1 MVLGTEVRESV
12 DELLKLYGFNFR
24 ENIVESLNNSFKIHR
39 SFSLLILLFQI
50 MTVVTIY
57 LKFKTHNYFKL
68 LSVLMLVIIISE
80 ILVGAGMA
88 YFQFQNSSTNTS
100 FFNCFYSIWFTV
112 LYSTSKLFFKKIIV

>member
-1 MVLGTEVRESV
+1 M
-12 DELLKLYGFNFR
+12 
-24 ENIVESLNNSFKIHR
+24 
-39 SFSLLILLFQI
+39 ILLFQI

-88 YFQFQNSSTNTS
+88 YFSIPKILQPIHLFIAFIAFGLQFYILLLNFS
-100 FFNCFYSIWFTV
+100 
-112 LYSTSKLFFKKIIV
+112 LKKS

>member
-24 ENIVESLNNSFKIHR
+24 ENIIESLNSSFKIHR

-80 ILVGAGMA
+80 ING
-88 YFQFQNSSTNTS
+88 
-100 FFNCFYSIWFTV
+100 I
-112 LYSTSKLFFKKIIV
+112 FFKIFS